1 MNTSIVLI
9 AYAIYLPVALVL
21 TYYVSKTLFKHSL
34 VFMREIFSDRTE
46 IATAT
51 NRLHEL
57 GFYLINMGFA
67 LFILR
72 INVYIDSYQDL
83 VEVLSFKLGGFSIYL
98 GAMLML
104 NLYLF
109 FKEKKRVKLQ
119 RIMEG

>member
-1 MNTSIVLI
+1 MNTSIVLT

-51 NRLHEL
+51 NRLYEL

-72 INVYIDSYQDL
+72 ISSHLDTYQEL
-83 VEVLSFKLGGFSIYL
+83 VEVLSHKLGGFSICL
-98 GAMLML
+98 GIMLLL
-104 NLYLF
+104 NLLLF
-109 FKEKKRVKLQ
+109 FKEKKRMKMQ
-119 RIMEG
+119 RIFEV

>member
-1 MNTSIVLI
+1 MNASIVLI

>member
-51 NRLHEL
+51 NRLYEL

>member
-51 NRLHEL
+51 NRLYEL

-72 INVYIDSYQDL
+72 INVYIGTYQEL
-83 VEVLSFKLGGFSIYL
+83 VEVLSQKLGGFSIYL
-98 GAMLML
+98 GVMLIL
-104 NLYLF
+104 NLLLF
-109 FKEKKRVKLQ
+109 FHEKKRVKIPHLAD
-119 RIMEG
+119 